1 MAGSSFELLMQEIF
15 NQKQRMDEL
24 LEENHTLRHQL
35 TDLRAG
41 HGIFLEICGRRFA
54 LNTENLPTP
63 SQRVSPVEDI
73 PAAEQTTISIP
84 MTDTTTET
92 RDSAEQATISMP
104 ITAVTM
110 GHNSETPRPDSDQ
123 SESQSPSAE
132 YTEAETA
139 ELSHTTFLE
148 EMLIDE
154 FAAAA
159 TGKIPA
165 WQGSQ
170 TRKLP
175 TIELID
181 DEEKAALRKQLIGSF
196 LLE

>member
-1 MAGSSFELLMQEIF
+1 MADSSFEILMQEIF

-24 LEENHTLRHQL
+24 LEENHTLRRQL

-54 LNTENLPTP
+54 LNTENLLPP
-63 SQRVSPVEDI
+63 SQRVSPVQDV
-73 PAAEQTTISIP
+73 PVAEQTTTSIP
-84 MTDTTTET
+84 MTDTP
-92 RDSAEQATISMP
+92 DSAEQTTVSLP

-110 GHNSETPRPDSDQ
+110 GHISETPRPDSDA
-123 SESQSPSAE
+123 SESRSPSAE
-132 YTEAETA
+132 YSEVETA

-159 TGKIPA
+159 TSQMPA
-165 WQGSQ
+165 WRGSQ

-175 TIELID
+175 TIDLID
-181 DEEKAALRKQLIGSF
+181 EEEKATLRKQLIGSF

>member
-24 LEENHTLRHQL
+24 LEENHTLRRQL
-35 TDLRAG
+35 TDLRVG
-41 HGIFLEICGRRFA
+41 HGIFLEIYGRRFA
-54 LNTENLPTP
+54 LSTENPPIL
-63 SQRVSPVEDI
+63 SQRVSPVQDV
-73 PAAEQTTISIP
+73 PAV
-84 MTDTTTET
+84 
-92 RDSAEQATISMP
+92 EQATISMP
-104 ITAVTM
+104 ITETTTDTPASAEQTTITESTM
-110 GHNSETPRPDSDQ
+110 GDIPETPRPDSDQ
-123 SESQSPSAE
+123 LGSLPPSAGHSE
-132 YTEAETA
+132 VETA

-159 TGKIPA
+159 TSQMPI
-165 WQGSQ
+165 WRGSQ

-175 TIELID
+175 PVDLSDE
-181 DEEKAALRKQLIGSF
+181 EEKAALRKQLIGSF

>member
-1 MAGSSFELLMQEIF
+1 MADSSFEILMQEIF
-15 NQKQRMDEL
+15 NQKQCMDEL
-24 LEENHTLRHQL
+24 LEENHTLRRQL
-35 TDLRAG
+35 TDFRAG
-41 HGIFLEICGRRFA
+41 HGIYLEICGRRFA
-54 LNTENLPTP
+54 LNTENLLPP
-63 SQRVSPVEDI
+63 SQRVSPVQDV
-73 PAAEQTTISIP
+73 PVAEQTTTSIP
-84 MTDTTTET
+84 MTDTP
-92 RDSAEQATISMP
+92 DSAEQTTVSLP

-110 GHNSETPRPDSDQ
+110 GHISETPRPTSEQ
-123 SESQSPSAE
+123 SESQPPSAE
-132 YTEAETA
+132 YSEVETA

-159 TGKIPA
+159 TSQMPA
-165 WQGSQ
+165 WRGSQ

-175 TIELID
+175 TIDLID

>member
-24 LEENHTLRHQL
+24 LEENHTLRRQL
-35 TDLRAG
+35 TDLRVG
-41 HGIFLEICGRRFA
+41 HGIFLEIYGRRFA
-54 LNTENLPTP
+54 LSTENPPSL
-63 SQRVSPVEDI
+63 SQRVSSVQDV
-73 PAAEQTTISIP
+73 PAV
-84 MTDTTTET
+84 
-92 RDSAEQATISMP
+92 EQATISMP
-104 ITAVTM
+104 ITETATDTPDSAEQTTITESTI
-110 GHNSETPRPDSDQ
+110 GNIPETPLPDIDQ
-123 SESQSPSAE
+123 LGSLPPSAE
-132 YTEAETA
+132 HFEVETA

-159 TGKIPA
+159 TSQIPV
-165 WQGSQ
+165 WRGSQ

-175 TIELID
+175 PVDLID
-181 DEEKAALRKQLIGSF
+181 EEEKATLRKQLIGSF

>member
-1 MAGSSFELLMQEIF
+1 MADSSFEILMQEIF

-24 LEENHTLRHQL
+24 LEENHTLRRQL

-54 LNTENLPTP
+54 LNTENLLPP
-63 SQRVSPVEDI
+63 SQRVSPVQDV
-73 PAAEQTTISIP
+73 PVAEQT
-84 MTDTTTET
+84 
-92 RDSAEQATISMP
+92 TISMP

-110 GHNSETPRPDSDQ
+110 GYIPETPRPDSDA
-123 SESQSPSAE
+123 SESRSPSAE
-132 YTEAETA
+132 YSEVETA

-148 EMLIDE
+148 EMLFDE
-154 FAAAA
+154 FDAAA
-159 TGKIPA
+159 TSQIPA
-165 WQGSQ
+165 WRGSQ

-175 TIELID
+175 TIDLID
-181 DEEKAALRKQLIGSF
+181 EEEKAALRKKLMGSF

>member
-1 MAGSSFELLMQEIF
+1 MADSSFEILMQEIF

-24 LEENHTLRHQL
+24 LEENHTLRRQL

-54 LNTENLPTP
+54 LNTENLLPP
-63 SQRVSPVEDI
+63 SQRVSPVQDV
-73 PAAEQTTISIP
+73 PVAEQTTISIP
-84 MTDTTTET
+84 MTDTTTDT
-92 RDSAEQATISMP
+92 PDSAEQTTISMP

-110 GHNSETPRPDSDQ
+110 GYIPETPRPDSDA
-123 SESQSPSAE
+123 SESRSPSAE
-132 YTEAETA
+132 YSEVETA

-159 TGKIPA
+159 TSQIPA
-165 WQGSQ
+165 WRGSQ

-175 TIELID
+175 TIDLID
-181 DEEKAALRKQLIGSF
+181 EEEKAALRKQLMGSF